1 MLSVRN
7 LALLFVSLVFLGACT
22 TVSLKAGFSD
32 VGALVEDRGGLKIFW
47 NNGTD
52 LDKEASEK
60 LGSLLSNKLKV
71 DDAVQIAL
79 LNNRE
84 LQTIY
89 SDLGVAQADLVQA
102 GLLKNPL
109 FDASIRW
116 PTPGGG
122 KPELDLSAVVSF
134 LDVFYLPLR
143 KRVAAA
149 RFEEAKTRVSGSVMD
164 FAARVRTTFLC
175 PSDQ

>member
-1 MLSVRN
+1 M
-7 LALLFVSLVFLGACT
+7 LALLFVSLVFLGSCT
-22 TVSLKAGFSD
+22 AVSLKAGFSD
-32 VGALVEDRGGLKIFW
+32 VGALVEDRGGLRIFW

-52 LDKEASEK
+52 LDREACEK
-60 LGSLLSNKLKV
+60 LQSLLSNKLKV

-109 FDASIRW
+109 FDTSVRW
-116 PTPGGG
+116 PMPGGG

-134 LDVFYLPLR
+134 LDIFYLP
-143 KRVAAA
+143 
-149 RFEEAKTRVSGSVMD
+149 
-164 FAARVRTTFLC
+164 
-175 PSDQ
+175 

>member
-1 MLSVRN
+1 M
-7 LALLFVSLVFLGACT
+7 ALLFVSLVFLGACT
-22 TVSLKAGFSD
+22 TVSLNAGFSD

-52 LDKEASEK
+52 LDREASEK
-60 LGSLLSNKLKV
+60 LRSLLNNKLTV

-84 LQTIY
+84 LQAIY

-109 FDASIRW
+109 FDASIKW

-122 KPELDLSAVVSF
+122 KPDLELERGDEFSRYF
-134 LDVFYLPLR
+134 LFAAAQASGGCPLR
-143 KRVAAA
+143 GGENPGKRDRYWTLQRA
-149 RFEEAKTRVSGSVMD
+149 FEP
-164 FAARVRTTFLC
+164 
-175 PSDQ
+175 PS